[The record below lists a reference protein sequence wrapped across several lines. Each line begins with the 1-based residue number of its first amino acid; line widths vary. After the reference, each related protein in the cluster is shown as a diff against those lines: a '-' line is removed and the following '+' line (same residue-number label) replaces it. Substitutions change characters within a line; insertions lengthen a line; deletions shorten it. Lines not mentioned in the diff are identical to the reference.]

1 MVFLGS
7 NGDLKHEMTRDGLDL
22 HLDLPDSGL
31 DYKAL
36 AKQEAEVDKIGGR
49 CHVVVP
55 PDSEFGDGASVD
67 GPSPSLISLPV
78 PPDGGWGW
86 VVCAGS
92 FLSMIILDGLL
103 FR

>member
-1 MVFLGS
+1 MVYLGS
-7 NGDLKHEMTRDGLDL
+7 NGDLKHDRARDGLNL

-36 AKQEAEVDKIGGR
+36 AKQEAEVDRIHGK
-49 CHVVVP
+49 HPVP
-55 PDSEFGDGASVD
+55 TSDIDFENGSTVD

-86 VVCAGS
+86 IVCAGS